1 VLGIPLE
8 DIKSVRLENSF
19 LSRRSRKEKQCI
31 LDVRMLLNDDR
42 RINIELQIRR
52 LAYWDKRSLYYLAK
66 MYTDDLYSG
75 QSYDRLK
82 KCIVID
88 ILDFS
93 GDKNPGYHKVYRLRD
108 EDGRLYSDQF
118 EVHIIELNKKLSG
131 GRLDDWIRLLQIN
144 SREELE
150 NMHSGN
156 AGVARAIDEV
166 RTMNLRRYLKARYEL
181 RLKNQRDQW
190 ALEEALKED
199 AYKEGHEKGLADGH
213 AEGLAEGRT
222 EGLAEGR
229 TEGRAEG
236 RAEGL
241 VESARQSILDLLEEY
256 GSVPDDIRAHIYA
269 QENVD
274 ILRRWHKAA
283 AHATDI
289 AEFREKC
296 DNL

>member
-1 VLGIPLE
+1 M
-8 DIKSVRLENSF
+8 RLENSF

-31 LDVRMLLNDDR
+31 LDVRLLLNDDR

-156 AGVARAIDEV
+156 AGVARAITC
-166 RTMNLRRYLKARYEL
+166 RT
-181 RLKNQRDQW
+181 
-190 ALEEALKED
+190 LENN
-199 AYKEGHEKGLADGH
+199 GN
-213 AEGLAEGRT
+213 
-222 EGLAEGR
+222 
-229 TEGRAEG
+229 
-236 RAEGL
+236 
-241 VESARQSILDLLEEY
+241 I
-256 GSVPDDIRAHIYA
+256 
-269 QENVD
+269 
-274 ILRRWHKAA
+274 
-283 AHATDI
+283 
-289 AEFREKC
+289 
-296 DNL
+296 